1 MRGALIGHS
10 VEEWKI
16 NILKSKN
23 NIEIDFVFYMIYI
36 NFRIDRGE
44 AMLFT
49 THTFAA
55 KYKNRHHFSKEA
67 LASLH
72 SAHVVH
78 QGSPLLVQTPLIN
91 FVVQFHILCQIAGPL
106 SHHYILAKGLR
117 NIQEIPR
124 QLHGS

>member
-1 MRGALIGHS
+1 MHGIMS
-10 VEEWKI
+10 T
-16 NILKSKN
+16 
-23 NIEIDFVFYMIYI
+23 

-44 AMLFT
+44 AMLYT

-78 QGSPLLVQTPLIN
+78 QGSPLLVRITVEFWYMLFDTLP
-91 FVVQFHILCQIAGPL
+91 IAGSL
-106 SHHYILAKGLR
+106 SLNNILA
-117 NIQEIPR
+117 
-124 QLHGS
+124 